1 MRVRGRWRTLRAR
14 AWGAWRRFSGRV
26 GHRGAALLFFALLD
40 LVYAG
45 SLAWAPA
52 TVRSTPAYAW
62 LTGYLPLWAWAA
74 LWCAV
79 GLLCLVQAFLKA
91 DRAAFAA
98 ASLLKVGWGVL
109 HVAGWLLDAVPR
121 GYVSAVIWLALAGF
135 VQVIASWPEPRRR

>member
-1 MRVRGRWRTLRAR
+1 MRTPTWWRRLRA
-14 AWGAWRRFSGRV
+14 RV

-40 LVYAG
+40 LTYAG

-52 TVRSTPAYAW
+52 SVRSSPAYAF
-62 LTGYLPLWAWAA
+62 LTGFLPLWAWTA
-74 LWCAV
+74 LWAGV
-79 GLLCLVQAFLKA
+79 GLLCLVQAFQRA

-109 HVAGWLLDAVPR
+109 YVAAWLLDVVPR

-135 VQVIASWPEPRRR
+135 VQVIASWPEPAARGR